1 MTSLLRWIPHDDA
14 RHRFGISVGV
24 AAIVCLILRGH
35 LSFLT
40 ESIATWDGFAV
51 SGLALL
57 WVTILTTPARDLRRR
72 AKAQDL
78 SRFAIFIFVLMS
90 ASAALFAVGFLI
102 RTHHLEMQRHLTAH
116 LLLALGT
123 VASSWALVHSVFSL
137 RYAHI
142 FYGDSDDENGKQ
154 RAGGLS
160 FPEEAHPDYSDFAY
174 FSFVIGMTCQVSDVQ
189 VTSRRLRRLTLLHGM
204 LSFAFNTVILAL
216 LINTVSGL
224 V

>member
-1 MTSLLRWIPHDDA
+1 MRQLLRWIPHDDA
-14 RHRFGISVGV
+14 RHRFAISLAV
-24 AAIVCLILRGH
+24 AAIIFFSLRGQ

-40 ESIATWDGFAV
+40 ESIATWDAFAA
-51 SGLALL
+51 SGLALGWL
-57 WVTILTTPARDLRRR
+57 TILTTPPHDLRRR

-78 SRFAIFIFVLMS
+78 SRFAIFIFVVM
-90 ASAALFAVGFLI
+90 AACAALFAVGFLI
-102 RTHHLEMQRHLTAH
+102 RVHRVEVREHLTAH

-123 VASSWALVHSVFSL
+123 VASSWALVHTVFSL

-142 FYGDSDDENGKQ
+142 FYGDSDDETPGEK
-154 RAGGLS
+154 AGGLI
-160 FPEEAHPDYSDFAY
+160 FPEEEHPDYFDFAY

>member
-1 MTSLLRWIPHDDA
+1 MTQVLRWIPQEDA
-14 RHRFGISVGV
+14 RHRFGISL
-24 AAIVCLILRGH
+24 AIALVTFFSLRGH

-40 ESIATWDGFAV
+40 ELIATWDAFAL
-51 SGLALL
+51 SALGLG
-57 WVTILTTPARDLRRR
+57 WVTILTTPVRDLRRH
-72 AKAQDL
+72 AKEQDL
-78 SRFAIFIFVLMS
+78 SRFAIFIFVVT
-90 ASAALFAVGFLI
+90 AACAALFAVAFLI
-102 RTHHLEMQRHLTAH
+102 RAHRIEMRGHLTAH

-123 VASSWALVHSVFSL
+123 VGSSWALVNTVFSL

-142 FYGDSDDENGKQ
+142 FYGDSDDRNVSQK
-154 RAGGLS
+154 AGGLA
-160 FPEEAHPDYSDFAY
+160 FPGEENPDYSDFAY

-189 VTSRRLRRLTLLHGM
+189 VTSGRLRRLTMLHGM